1 LPIACPPPWL
11 EVIEGESPLL
21 LIAPHGGR
29 AKAARDPIASRKVN
43 DLYTA
48 EITRALASRLGARA
62 LVNSGMDRNRLDLNR
77 LSQISAGAPWL
88 LDAIAES
95 VARIIARHGRVT
107 VLIIHGW
114 NVIEPRLDF
123 GLGLRRHG
131 EELRPSGTA
140 RVSASDDFI
149 HGPVAQLAERL
160 RRDGITASFGLRYPA
175 AGAQNL
181 LQAFTDRH
189 ASSAVE
195 ALRMLSASAA
205 RGEIDALQL
214 ELSVAIRIPGRLRA
228 RCMEAIGAVFA
239 PVARATDRPKFNV
252 VRRSAERPATRS
264 TSARVAPSPPG
275 RIGIELV
282 DPVARVG
289 LMASFDLGHAA
300 AGARI
305 MLLMPEG
312 RVALFTAEGKP
323 RREAN
328 RVSLGA
334 LALEADASGLR
345 LTFGG
350 PAVVVP
356 DASAYLSIERAL
368 ASGWLDETMDVSVGI
383 EPWSRAF
390 DPAEMFRVGDAP
402 ADGTSRAGGFGRA
415 SGKVRVDG
423 IAVELAGF
431 ARSGLS
437 ASALGAAKFD
447 SRRMIWACF
456 DSDGARAGVEL
467 RAVAAGGENNRS
479 ARMLCADRWEEC
491 VLERL
496 EVDTPSPI
504 APPVKLGA
512 ELRACG
518 PRRLALAGTVLS
530 FIPLSRPGPGKSR
543 ILTTLGFARFQIGA
557 HEGAGMFEHSR
568 HHSGRREVHSDED
581 EAPG

>member
-1 LPIACPPPWL
+1 LSITCPPPWL
-11 EVIEGESPLL
+11 EIIEGESPLL

-29 AKAARDPIASRKVN
+29 ARAARDPIASRKVN

-62 LVNSGMDRNRLDLNR
+62 LVNSGRDRNRLDPKR

-95 VARIIARHGRVT
+95 VARIIARHGRAT

-131 EELRPSGTA
+131 DELRPSGMA

-189 ASSAVE
+189 ANSAVK

-205 RGEIDALQL
+205 QGEIDALQL

-239 PVARATDRPKFNV
+239 PVARAAHRPKLNV
-252 VRRSAERPATRS
+252 VRSAAERPATGS
-264 TSARVAPSPPG
+264 TSARVAPPPG

-328 RVSLGA
+328 RVSLGG
-334 LALEADASGLR
+334 LALEAEASELR

-383 EPWSRAF
+383 KPWSRAF
-390 DPAEMFRVGDAP
+390 DPAEMFRVGDA
-402 ADGTSRAGGFGRA
+402 ADGASRAGGFGRA

-423 IAVELAGF
+423 IAVGVAGF

-456 DSDGARAGVEL
+456 EGDGARAGVEL
-467 RAVAAGGENNRS
+467 RAVAADGENNRS

-496 EVDTPSPI
+496 EVETPSPI
-504 APPVKLGA
+504 APPSKLGA
-512 ELRACG
+512 ELRTSNLQ
-518 PRRLALAGTVLS
+518 RLALAGTALS

-568 HHSGRREVHSDED
+568 RHLGRRELHSDED